1 MTYFER
7 IINMTGILEQVLA
20 ELQGI
25 KALLNN
31 MSITQDVVIPAN
43 QAKPNGSGQPQ
54 TVAVSDPFN
63 MSTPTPTPSPA
74 AVSYTDDQIM
84 ALIEPY
90 LNNAPVKQDFQVVL
104 QSMNIP
110 KLIEARPDQY
120 NELYAKFTAVIQK
133 HGPQAVNSP
142 VSIL

>member
-7 IINMTGILEQVLA
+7 TINMTGIMEQVLA

-31 MSITQDVVIPAN
+31 MSITQDVSLPAN
-43 QAKPNGSGQPQ
+43 PAMTNGSGA
-54 TVAVSDPFN
+54 VAVDPFA
-63 MSTPTPTPSPA
+63 MGTPTPTPSPA
-74 AVSYTDDQIM
+74 PTTINYTDDQIM

-90 LNNAPVKQDFQVVL
+90 LNNVPVKQDFQVVL
-104 QSMNIP
+104 QSMGIP

-120 NELYAKFTAVIQK
+120 NELYQKFTAVIQK
-133 HGPQAVNSP
+133 HGPQAVIP
-142 VSIL
+142 AASIL